1 MSVAKNA
8 DKAARFITVIYPFG
22 KAEDYSKQAISAI
35 FTDNAPE
42 AAGTFHA
49 DGASVKVTVNGVDY
63 SLSYK
68 LN

>member
-1 MSVAKNA
+1 MSVDKQA

-22 KAEDYSKQAISAI
+22 NADDYSKQNIDAI
-35 FTDNAPE
+35 FTDNASD
-42 AAGTFHA
+42 AAGMFHA
-49 DGASVKVTVNGVDY
+49 DGASVKVTVNGTDY